1 MPPFERS
8 EVRDLA
14 ARIDGLYLCMIQ
26 AMDEY
31 YGRCSERL
39 EDAYVDNERSE
50 LREMYALRMESA
62 AMMAAHTR
70 RSYHFFK
77 SVMRGRPL
85 GGEFPS
91 PRGHLALRRTPSL

>member
-62 AMMAAHTR
+62 AMMAAYTR
-70 RSYHFFK
+70 RSYDFFK

-85 GGEFPS
+85 GAE
-91 PRGHLALRRTPSL
+91 LD